1 MKKIHFTLL
10 TALSAIFFSAGAIA
24 QNQPLACLSDKR
36 AGLSWKNGQ
45 WVVSSFVPT
54 KFILV
59 QTKDGLTSESVAKA
73 IDALVENVMCRSNYN
88 KTLITCHDPH
98 GGFLM
103 FSPKNLKGGISQL
116 MGATLTGNSRDTP
129 TLTAFSCTPF

>member
-1 MKKIHFTLL
+1 MRKKHFTLL
-10 TALSAIFFSAGAIA
+10 TVLSAIFFSAGAIA

-36 AGLSWKNGQ
+36 AGLSWENGQ

-73 IDALVENVMCRSNYN
+73 TDALVDHVMCRSNFN
-88 KTLITCHDPH
+88 KTIPTKTRQ
-98 GGFLM
+98 GY
-103 FSPKNLKGGISQL
+103 
-116 MGATLTGNSRDTP
+116 GALTNSKVRRHYT
-129 TLTAFSCTPF
+129 FN